1 MTPFDLVRPEAGAI
15 PLLVDSPHSGTDYPD
30 DFRPAAPRELLAQAE
45 DSHVDRLAASAP
57 RHGATF
63 LAARFPRSY
72 IDVNRALDD
81 IDPALLDGTWPTPLN
96 PGEKTDLGIGLI
108 RKVATPGVP
117 VYDRRLPVAE
127 VQARIDRFYR
137 PYHDALAAELDR
149 LHAAFGEVVY
159 IDWHSMKSVGNSA
172 TPDPGRRRPDVVLG
186 DRRGTACAG
195 ALTDLVAAA
204 FRSRGYSV
212 AVNDP
217 YQGARLVILH
227 GRPAE
232 GRHALQVELNRAL
245 YMDEATREPH
255 DGFGRLAEAVDGAIA
270 EAAAWVRARV
280 ASGRH

>member
-1 MTPFDLVRPEAGAI
+1 MTPFDLVRPSTGGI

-30 DFRPAAPRELLAQAE
+30 DFRAAAPRDLLAQAE
-45 DSHVDRLAASAP
+45 DTHVDRLAASAP

-108 RKVATPGVP
+108 RKVASPGVP
-117 VYDRRLPVAE
+117 VYDRLLSVAE

-137 PYHDALAAELDR
+137 PYHDALAGELDR
-149 LHAAFGEVVY
+149 LHAAFGQVAY
-159 IDWHSMKSVGNSA
+159 IDWHSMKSVGNAA

-186 DRRGTACAG
+186 DRKGTACDG
-195 ALTDLVAAA
+195 ALTELVAEA
-204 FRSRGYSV
+204 FRARGFSV

-245 YMDEATREPH
+245 YMDEETRAPN
-255 DGFGRLAEAVDGAIA
+255 DGFDRLADAVDGVIG
-270 EAAAWVRARV
+270 EAAAWVR
-280 ASGRH
+280 GRLR